1 MKQTYIVKGMSCAA
15 CVSAIEKALD
25 KLDTTEKVKI
35 NLLKGEMIV
44 FGTTPSSEVI
54 ALLKKLGFEGQLK
67 GEENKEI
74 SGIVPTKAKKEV
86 LYSFSFLFL
95 LMYVAMA
102 KMLYL
107 PLPSLLLGVQNSLS
121 YALVQLLLVLP
132 ILGLNRHYFTNGLK
146 ALFQKRPNMDT
157 LVALGAGASFCY
169 GIGVLFLLSYA
180 LGNGKETLLLA
191 YQDSLY
197 FESAGMILTLIRF
210 GKYLEERAK
219 EKTTNLLSMLLSLMP
234 ETVSVKRE
242 GKFIKAPVE
251 SLTVG
256 EEIEIFAG
264 ERIPV
269 DGIIL
274 SGEASLDESAMTG
287 ESLPV
292 YKKVGDKVTSA
303 TLNTSGYFT
312 FRATH
317 VGKETTMAKIIALV
331 DEANQNKAPI
341 ARLADKLAGIFV
353 PFVLALSLITFFTWF
368 LLGKGFALA
377 LNYAISLLLISCPCA
392 LGLATPVAIM
402 VATGVGAKEGL
413 LFKSGEALEKMSKVT
428 TLFFDKTGTITK
440 GEPTLVD
447 LIALKEADETKL
459 LTLAYSLEAKSEH
472 PLARA
477 IVSSAKKKGLN
488 PLPLKAFKTHTG
500 KGVEGVIDKKR
511 YTLGAPNLFTTLS
524 EDLEKIIAK
533 LAKEGKTP
541 ILLSEET
548 TPLALFALKD
558 TAKEEAQ
565 SVLSNLRASGKKTIL
580 LTGDNLAT
588 AKALGKPLGFDTIL
602 AQKSPKE
609 KSMAIK
615 TAQQTS
621 LVAMVGDG
629 INDAPALALSDVG
642 IALGKGTDIAIASGD
657 VILMRDDLTSLV
669 NAFKLSKA
677 TLKNIKENLFWA
689 FSYNIIAIPIAMGL
703 LSPFGL
709 SLNPML
715 ASMMMSLSSLLVVS
729 NALRLRK
736 LQFEAPLT
744 PSHNEPKKGEP
755 QMKTTIEVFG
765 MSCPHC
771 QNTVQKALS
780 SLEGIKEVSVS
791 LEEKKAFILSEMP
804 LNHETL
810 AQAIK
815 EKDFTV
821 GEISEEG

>member
-1 MKQTYIVKGMSCAA
+1 MKQAYTVKGMNCAA

-242 GKFIKAPVE
+242 GQFIKAPVE
-251 SLTVG
+251 SLMVG

-287 ESLPV
+287 ESLPI

-317 VGKETTMAKIIALV
+317 VGKDTTMAKIIALV
-331 DEANQNKAPI
+331 DEANQHKAPI
-341 ARLADKLAGIFV
+341 ARLADKLAGVFV
-353 PFVLALSLITFFTWF
+353 PFVLTLSCLTFLAW
-368 LLGKGFALA
+368 LYLENSLALA
-377 LNYAISLLLISCPCA
+377 FNYAISVLLISCPCA

-402 VATGVGAKEGL
+402 VATGIGAKEGL
-413 LFKSGEALEKMSKVT
+413 LFKSGEALEKMSKVK

-440 GEPTLVD
+440 GKPELVD
-447 LIALKEADETKL
+447 LIPLVETDKVKL
-459 LTLAYSLEAKSEH
+459 LSLAYTLESKSEH

-477 IVSSAKKKGLN
+477 IVSSAQAKGLST
-488 PLPLKAFKTHTG
+488 LELKAFKTLPG
-500 KGVEGVIDKKR
+500 KGVTGEIEGK
-511 YTLGAPNLFTTLS
+511 YYELGAPNQFAPIPKTL
-524 EDLEKIIAK
+524 EGHIAK
-533 LAKEGKTP
+533 LATEGKTP
-541 ILLSEET
+541 ILLLEESV
-548 TPLALFALKD
+548 PIALFALKD
-558 TAKEEAQ
+558 TAKEDAET
-565 SVLSNLRASGKKTIL
+565 VLSKLRASGKTTVL

-588 AKALGKPLGFDTIL
+588 AEALGKPLGFNTIL
-602 AQKSPKE
+602 AQHSPEE
-609 KSMAIK
+609 KSKAIQK
-615 TAQQTS
+615 AQETS

-657 VILMRDDLTSLV
+657 VILMREDLTSLL
-669 NAFKLSKA
+669 NAFTLSKA

-703 LSPFGL
+703 FSSFGL
-709 SLNPML
+709 RLNPML
-715 ASMMMSLSSLLVVS
+715 ASIMMSLSSLLVVS
-729 NALRLRK
+729 NALRLRN
-736 LQFEAPLT
+736 LQFEKPT
-744 PSHNEPKKGEP
+744 KPSYSEPKKGET

-780 SLEGIKEVSVS
+780 NLEGVKEVSVS
-791 LEEKKAFILSEMP
+791 LEERKAFILSEAP
-804 LNHETL
+804 LNHEIL